1 MVSCIDDDEV
11 SGVVNRH
18 TGRIKKLP
26 ALSAGS
32 AEPLHLEFGPLHLEA
47 ARGLLRVAG
56 LQLKF
61 RAFEASLTSL
71 LVRSVGE

>member
-11 SGVVNRH
+11 SGVVYGH

-32 AEPLHLEFGPLHLEA
+32 AEPLHLEA

-56 LQLKF
+56 LQLM
-61 RAFEASLTSL
+61 L
-71 LVRSVGE
+71 